1 MMILDN
7 KINNQRSARGVE
19 VTLEK
24 ICEPIQFE
32 LETFEKEFK
41 LNLSSDVLLLNQIV
55 EYIISHSGKR
65 LRPILVF
72 LSANLVGKPSKATY
86 QAALLTELLHTA
98 TLLHDD
104 VVDESDLRRGAPTV
118 NAIWQNKVAI
128 LSGDYLFAK
137 VLEYLVTLE
146 KPVVFE
152 ILAKV
157 TQRMSAGELLQIERK
172 QDYYMPESIYYRLIA
187 DKTASLI
194 AAACQLGGITALPQR
209 QGESFDTLSQMGE
222 YLGIAFQIKDDL
234 LDYMGDK
241 VKTGK
246 PTGNDIL
253 ENKITLPLLY
263 ALRTAPADK
272 AQQVIGLIDNSVT
285 AADLS
290 FIQNF
295 VMEFGGLD
303 YARSQANHYIQLAY
317 HIIRDIQDSP
327 YKSSLIALAEY
338 IVQREK

>member
-1 MMILDN
+1 MTLD
-7 KINNQRSARGVE
+7 
-19 VTLEK
+19 K

-72 LSANLVGKPSKATY
+72 LTANLVGKTSPITI
-86 QAALLTELLHTA
+86 QAAILVELLHTA

-137 VLEYLVTLE
+137 VLEYMVTLRQ
-146 KPVVFE
+146 PVIFE

-172 QDYYMPESIYYRLIA
+172 QDYFMPDSIYYRLIG

-194 AAACQLGGITALPQR
+194 AASCQLGGITALPHR
-209 QGESFDTLSQMGE
+209 NGERFDSFSQMGE
-222 YLGIAFQIKDDL
+222 YLGVAFQIKDDL

-241 VKTGK
+241 EKTGK

-263 ALRTAPADK
+263 AIRTAPAK
-272 AQQVIGLIDNSVT
+272 KSQEVINLIDNSV
-285 AADLS
+285 AEADLA

-295 VMEFGGLD
+295 VLEYGGLD
-303 YARSQANHYIQLAY
+303 YARAQANHYVQLASE
-317 HIIRDIQDSP
+317 IIRDIPDSP
-327 YKSSLIALAEY
+327 YKAALIALAEFV
-338 IVQREK
+338 VQREK

>member
-1 MMILDN
+1 M
-7 KINNQRSARGVE
+7 
-19 VTLEK
+19 TLEK

-55 EYIISHSGKR
+55 EYIVSHSGKR

-72 LSANLVGKPSKATY
+72 LSANLIGKPSKATM
-86 QAALLTELLHTA
+86 QAAILAELLHTA

-104 VVDESDLRRGAPTV
+104 VVDESDLRRGVATV

-137 VLEYLVTLE
+137 VLEYLVTL
-146 KPVVFE
+146 KQPVVFE

-172 QDYYMPESIYYRLIA
+172 QDYYMPDSIYYRLIA

-194 AAACQLGGITALPQR
+194 AASCQLGGITALPSQN
-209 QGESFDTLSQMGE
+209 GERFDYLSQMGE

-241 VKTGK
+241 QKTGK

-263 ALRTAPADK
+263 ALRTAPTQK
-272 AQQVIGLIDNSVT
+272 SQQVIDRIDNSVT
-285 AADLS
+285 DADLS

-295 VMEFGGLD
+295 VTEFGGLD
-303 YARSQANHYIQLAY
+303 YARSQANHYIQLA
-317 HIIRDIQDSP
+317 HKMIQDIQDSP
-327 YKSSLIALAEY
+327 YKASLIALAEY